1 MWFLSLHLCVEPR
14 DFHSARFWIRVWGSV
29 VTSKI
34 SRSLELKIS
43 TCRGIDIMISGMYI
57 YIYILVKGIWS
68 LLGRARICKLE
79 EELLYSLTVV
89 IVGEQPKGL
98 VAEGSRHMGH
108 SEN

>member
-14 DFHSARFWIRVWGSV
+14 DFQSARFWIGVWGSV

-43 TCRGIDIMISGMYI
+43 TCRGIDIVISGVYIYIYI

-89 IVGEQPKGL
+89 IVGEQTQG
-98 VAEGSRHMGH
+98 ACG
-108 SEN
+108 